1 MPKPEYVIDG
11 ARLSTLDEFF
21 DELARVVIPEVP
33 PTECGRGLDAFND
46 ILRGGFGTPEVGGFV
61 IRWKNSALSRERL
74 GYTETARQ
82 LEMQLERCHPGH
94 KANLARQIADA
105 RRGSGPTV
113 FQLLCEIIATHA
125 RGGAEAEDQVEL
137 LLD

>member
-1 MPKPEYVIDG
+1 MAKPEYVIDG
-11 ARLSTLDEFF
+11 ERFATLEEFF
-21 DELARVVIPEVP
+21 DEVARVITPDVP
-33 PTECGRGLDAFND
+33 DGECGRGLDAFND

-74 GYTETARQ
+74 GYAETARQ
-82 LEMQLERCHPGH
+82 LEVQLARCHPGH
-94 KANLARQIADA
+94 KANCAKQLGDA

-113 FQLLCEIIATHA
+113 FQWICEIIAIHG

-137 LLD
+137 VLE